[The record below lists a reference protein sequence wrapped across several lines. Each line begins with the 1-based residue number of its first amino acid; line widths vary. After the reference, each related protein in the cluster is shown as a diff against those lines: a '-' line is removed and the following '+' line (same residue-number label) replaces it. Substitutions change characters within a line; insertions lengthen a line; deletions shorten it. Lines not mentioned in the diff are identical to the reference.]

1 MPEPSE
7 LPEEHA
13 KDLELMLAVRDGDET
28 AFRALVE
35 RHQLP
40 LVNFFA
46 RLGSGDAAEDLAQQT
61 FLRLYKYRTRYE
73 PRARFTTFLYMMA
86 RQIRIDSLRKL
97 QRVKRLKEEFEEEQ
111 FLRAQEGSGEDSLF
125 LQAEAA
131 LEELPEKMRLVVVM
145 SLYQDLKYEEISDI
159 LEIPIGT
166 VKSRMFQAL
175 RRLRDQMGIDGDG

>member
-1 MPEPSE
+1 MPEPSD

-13 KDLELMLAVRDGDET
+13 KDLELMLAVRDGDEA

-111 FLRAQEGSGEDSLF
+111 FLRHFCVKLTGYALGREVLATDRALIDEMMANLRKWNGSF
-125 LQAEAA
+125 AA
-131 LEELPEKMRLVVVM
+131 AIKPLV
-145 SLYQDLKYEEISDI
+145 L
-159 LEIPIGT
+159 
-166 VKSRMFQAL
+166 SRQFRN
-175 RRLRDQMGIDGDG
+175 RRNP